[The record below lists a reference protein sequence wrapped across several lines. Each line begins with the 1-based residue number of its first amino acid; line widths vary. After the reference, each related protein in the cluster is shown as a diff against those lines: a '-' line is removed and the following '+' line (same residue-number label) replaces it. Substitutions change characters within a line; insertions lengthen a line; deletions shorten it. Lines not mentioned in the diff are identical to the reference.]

1 VRDLRE
7 DQAKAAHKCP
17 SNNFLK
23 QISRDLAS
31 NNLEGMAGDDLKG
44 QGRPRTMSRGGGGR
58 RRVGEAARD
67 EAAVQRGGR
76 EDDEPC
82 GTAGQD
88 DDTTRGGARGARAG
102 RGPTRSRGRRRRR
115 RTRASAGAGARLGC
129 RSEIGEV

>member
-1 VRDLRE
+1 MRDLRE

-31 NNLEGMAGDDLKG
+31 NDLEGTAGDDLKG

-58 RRVGEAARD
+58 RRVGEAAGD
-67 EAAVQRGGR
+67 EAPVRRGGH
-76 EDDEPC
+76 EDDEPY

-88 DDTTRGGARGARAG
+88 DDATRGGARGARAG
-102 RGPTRSRGRRRRR
+102 RGPTRSRGRRRR
-115 RTRASAGAGARLGC
+115 TRASAGAGARPGR